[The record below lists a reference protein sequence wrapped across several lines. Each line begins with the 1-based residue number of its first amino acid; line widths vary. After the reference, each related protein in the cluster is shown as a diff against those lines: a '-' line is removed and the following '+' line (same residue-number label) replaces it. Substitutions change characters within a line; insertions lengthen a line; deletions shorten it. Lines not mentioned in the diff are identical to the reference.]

1 MRRAILVFLLTA
13 SICFQGVA
21 LAKQVLAW
29 DRGGDA
35 AHAVLHADRMAHHHH
50 EDGSVHKDT
59 SRKSKQHVQSD
70 GCASAAGIPPSRIG
84 AVAALNPVQPP
95 TGIARDGHDAPFL
108 EGLKR
113 PPRDRA

>member
-1 MRRAILVFLLTA
+1 MRKTACVFILIA

-29 DRGGDA
+29 HRSGDA
-35 AHAVLHADRMAHHHH
+35 AHAMLHADAVAHHHH

-70 GCASAAGIPPSRIG
+70 GCASVAGIPPSRIG
-84 AVAALNPVQPP
+84 SFAALKPVRPP
-95 TGIARDGHDAPFL
+95 ADIARGGHDSPFL

-113 PPRDRA
+113 PPRNMA

>member
-1 MRRAILVFLLTA
+1 MRKTACVFVLIA

-29 DRGGDA
+29 DRGGDP
-35 AHAVLHADRMAHHHH
+35 AHAMLHADKVAHHHH

-59 SRKSKQHVQSD
+59 SGKSKQHVQND
-70 GCASAAGIPPSRIG
+70 GCTSAAGIPSSRIG
-84 AVAALNPVQPP
+84 AVAALNPVRPP
-95 TGIARDGHDAPFL
+95 ADIARCGHDSPFL

-113 PPRDRA
+113 PPRNTA

>member
-1 MRRAILVFLLTA
+1 MRKTACVFVLIV

-21 LAKQVLAW
+21 LAKQVLTR

-35 AHAVLHADRMAHHHH
+35 AHATLHAEGVAHHHH

-59 SRKSKQHVQSD
+59 SGKSKQHVQSD
-70 GCASAAGIPPSRIG
+70 GCASVAGIPPSRIG
-84 AVAALNPVQPP
+84 AFAALNPVRPP
-95 TGIARDGHDAPFL
+95 ADISRVGHDSPFL

-113 PPRDRA
+113 PPRNTA